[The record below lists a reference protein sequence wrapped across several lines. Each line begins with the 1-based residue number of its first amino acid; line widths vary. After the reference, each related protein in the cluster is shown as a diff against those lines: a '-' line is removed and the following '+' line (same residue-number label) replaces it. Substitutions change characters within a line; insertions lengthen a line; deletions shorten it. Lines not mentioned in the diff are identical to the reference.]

1 MKNFIAYY
9 RVSTTKQ
16 GNSGLG
22 LEGQKIAVKNFI
34 GGNNLLQEFTE
45 IESGKN
51 DSRIELQKAMAAA
64 KQHGATLVIAK
75 LDRLSRNAAFIF
87 ALRDSGVDFVCCD
100 MPDAN
105 SFTIGIF
112 ALIAQ
117 QEREQISS
125 RTKAALQ
132 AKKAQGHKLGSPA
145 NLTAAARTA
154 GNEAY
159 SAAARSNEFNVR
171 AFAMIKVLRQQGQS
185 YRTIA
190 ETLNTAGFKTAK
202 GKEFFAISVQRVE
215 QLFS

>member
-87 ALRDSGVDFVCCD
+87 ALRDSGVYFVCFKIH
-100 MPDAN
+100 
-105 SFTIGIF
+105 FT
-112 ALIAQ
+112 A
-117 QEREQISS
+117 
-125 RTKAALQ
+125 
-132 AKKAQGHKLGSPA
+132 
-145 NLTAAARTA
+145 
-154 GNEAY
+154 
-159 SAAARSNEFNVR
+159 
-171 AFAMIKVLRQQGQS
+171 
-185 YRTIA
+185 
-190 ETLNTAGFKTAK
+190 
-202 GKEFFAISVQRVE
+202 
-215 QLFS
+215 